1 MFAVNGFGF
10 AGRGQNTGIAFVS
23 LKDWADRPGE
33 ENKVDLIT
41 MRATRAFSQ
50 IKDAMVFAFNLPAI
64 VELGTATGFD
74 FELID
79 QAGLGHEKLTQAR
92 NQLLAETAEAP

>member
-33 ENKVDLIT
+33 ENKVEAIT
-41 MRATRAFSQ
+41 MRATCFLANQRC
-50 IKDAMVFAFNLPAI
+50 DGFAFNLPAI

-79 QAGLGHEKLTQAR
+79 RAGLGHE
-92 NQLLAETAEAP
+92 N

>member
-1 MFAVNGFGF
+1 
-10 AGRGQNTGIAFVS
+10 
-23 LKDWADRPGE
+23 
-33 ENKVDLIT
+33 
-41 MRATRAFSQ
+41 MRWF
-50 IKDAMVFAFNLPAI
+50 FAFNLPAI

-92 NQLLAETAEAP
+92 NQLLAEAAKHPDMLTSVRPNGLEDTPQFKIDIDQEKAQALVFLSTTLTPLWALHGAAAM